1 MKTTLQFLALLSI
14 TIGWDMERPA
24 PGYRVH
30 YTRGGIQY
38 VGYTSNQLFT
48 IQETIPGRQYKT
60 YVVAT
65 NQFGESPKSRII
77 TVTNK

>member
-1 MKTTLQFLALLSI
+1 MKTAIQFLALLSI
-14 TIGWDMERPA
+14 TLGWDMERPA
-24 PGYRVH
+24 PGYRIH
-30 YTRGGIQY
+30 YTRGGIQF
-38 VGYTSNQLFT
+38 VGYSSTQRFT
-48 IQETIPGRQYKT
+48 IEETISGRQYKA